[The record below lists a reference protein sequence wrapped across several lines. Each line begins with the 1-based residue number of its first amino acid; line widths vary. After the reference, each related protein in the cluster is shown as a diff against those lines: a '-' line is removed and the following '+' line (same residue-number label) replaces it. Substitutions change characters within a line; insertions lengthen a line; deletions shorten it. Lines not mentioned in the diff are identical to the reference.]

1 MKKQSDHIHTN
12 IHLDQRNERIML
24 LILAAAMFTH
34 IMDFMIMMPL
44 GPQLMRIFDITPQQF
59 SLLVASYTITAGVTG
74 FVSAFFIDRFDRK
87 KSLLVVY
94 TGFSIGTFACA
105 FAPGY
110 IVLLI
115 TRSMAG
121 AFGGVLGALILS
133 MVSDAIP
140 LARRA
145 KGIGMVMT
153 AFSVASVLGVP
164 FGLFIASKTSWHAPF
179 LFLGI
184 LSFLITGL
192 IILLIPKFTTHL
204 VDGNASKKPWEVL
217 SIIFGNRNT
226 RLGLSF
232 SAVLMLGHFTIIP
245 FLAPYM
251 VGNVGFS
258 EHDLTYIYLVGG
270 ALTIFFSPWV
280 GKMADKHGRL
290 KIFTIFG
297 SLVIIPI
304 VLITNMP
311 PLPLWA
317 ALIVSGIF
325 FIFSNGRM
333 VPSTTMETAIIS
345 PENRGSY
352 MSIRS
357 AVQQLS
363 SGLAAFIAG
372 LIITEKASVFSQEAK
387 ALINYEY
394 VGLIAVFFTLV
405 SLWIARQLKVE
416 KGA

>member
-1 MKKQSDHIHTN
+1 
-12 IHLDQRNERIML
+12 ML
-24 LILAAAMFTH
+24 LILSASMFTH

-44 GPQLMRIFDITPQQF
+44 GPQLMRIFDISPQQF
-59 SLLVASYTITAGVTG
+59 SLLVASYTVTAGVTG
-74 FVSAFFIDRFDRK
+74 FLSAFLIDRYDRK
-87 KSLLVVY
+87 KSLLFVY
-94 TGFSIGTFACA
+94 TGFSIGTLACA
-105 FAPGY
+105 FAPSY

-140 LARRA
+140 LERRA
-145 KGIGMVMT
+145 KSIGMVMVS
-153 AFSVASVLGVP
+153 FSVASVFGVP

-184 LSFLITGL
+184 LSL
-192 IILLIPKFTTHL
+192 IIDALAIFLVPNFTEHL
-204 VDGNASKKPWEVL
+204 KEGNGKKRPIEVL
-217 SIIFGNRNT
+217 QLIFGNRNT

-258 EHDLTYIYLVGG
+258 EHELAYIYLIGG
-270 ALTIFFSPWV
+270 GLTIFFSPWV

-290 KIFTIFG
+290 KIFTVFG

-304 VLITNMP
+304 ILITNMP

-333 VPSTTMETAIIS
+333 VPSTTMETAIIH

-357 AVQQLS
+357 AVQQLT

-372 LIITEKASVFSQEAK
+372 LIIQEKPSTFSAGAK
-387 ALINYEY
+387 ALVNYEY
-394 VGLIAVFFTLV
+394 VGLIAVCFSLI
-405 SLWIARQLKVE
+405 SLWIGRQLKVE

>member
-1 MKKQSDHIHTN
+1 MNPGNHSSSK
-12 IHLDQRNERIML
+12 ERIML
-24 LILAAAMFTH
+24 LILAASMFTH

-44 GPQLMRIFDITPQQF
+44 GPQLMRIFDIRPQQF
-59 SLLVASYTITAGVTG
+59 SLLVASYTVTAGVTG
-74 FVSAFFIDRFDRK
+74 FLSAFLIDRYDRK
-87 KSLLVVY
+87 KSLLIVY

-105 FAPGY
+105 FAPSY
-110 IVLLI
+110 VVLLI

-140 LARRA
+140 LERRA
-145 KGIGMVMT
+145 KSIGMVMVS
-153 AFSVASVLGVP
+153 FSVASVFGVP
-164 FGLFIASKTSWHAPF
+164 FGLFMASKSSWHAPF

-184 LSFLITGL
+184 LAFLIDVL
-192 IILLIPKFTTHL
+192 IIFFVPNFTSHL
-204 VDGNASKKPWEVL
+204 ADGNGKKNPWEVL
-217 SIIFGNRNT
+217 QVIFGNRNT
-226 RLGLSF
+226 RLGLTF

-258 EHDLTYIYLVGG
+258 EHDLAYIYLIGG
-270 ALTIFFSPWV
+270 GLTIFFSPWV

-297 SLVIIPI
+297 SLVIVPI
-304 VLITNMP
+304 ILITNMP
-311 PLPLWA
+311 PVPLWA

-333 VPSTTMETAIIS
+333 VPSTTMETSIIR

-357 AVQQLS
+357 AVQQLT
-363 SGLAAFIAG
+363 SGLAAFVAG
-372 LIITEKASVFSQEAK
+372 MIILEKPSIFSPEAK
-387 ALINYEY
+387 ALVNYEY
-394 VGLIAVFFTLV
+394 VGLIAVFFSLIA
-405 SLWIARQLKVE
+405 LWIARQLKVE